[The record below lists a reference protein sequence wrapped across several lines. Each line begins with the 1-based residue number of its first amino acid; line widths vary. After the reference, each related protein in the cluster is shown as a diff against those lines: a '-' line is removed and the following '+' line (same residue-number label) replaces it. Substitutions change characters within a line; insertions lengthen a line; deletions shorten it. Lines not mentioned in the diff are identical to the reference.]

1 MANLDIREQR
11 KRLKASAGHPG
22 IVKLTIARLALIAAF
37 IALTNFGFWQ
47 RVSLLFETGRYS
59 TLLPFLAIWAVAIA
73 AIVVAAFQPRHWIRL
88 LWGAIIAMSTA
99 IAWGYHHASQSELN
113 VFDMLSLWS
122 ARHEAG
128 RATEFYGIHMMLAA
142 VVLIA
147 GFLVIAVPP
156 ARARVSLR
164 KWLSRLALL
173 PLLPIVLIGGVVYG
187 KSGGGSQSLPVQFAP
202 LALTSLASTKIAL
215 QGTPVRQAV
224 SWQPAASR
232 PSRNIVMLVDESV
245 RADYIDLTPG
255 NPHTPELAALAPGFV
270 NFGPTVSGGDCSN
283 YSNAILRFA
292 ASRNDL
298 VRSVNSSP
306 TLFQYAKR
314 AGYRTVFI
322 DAQAGGI
329 TNPGL
334 MQNFMSMQE
343 KADIDG
349 FHAIRDVGSEFADE
363 ALAAI
368 IAKELKPPQPVF
380 IYANKNGAHFPYD
393 DAYPAAQA
401 RYHPTMT
408 EQPGDLKLDRIA
420 SYRNAISW
428 SVDRFMKGLFA
439 SADLSATTLIYTSDH
454 GQTLDPAQLTH
465 CQVEE
470 PDPRMGLVPLIVYS
484 ADPLLRASFAKGAQL
499 LKGKASHFQIAP
511 ALLML
516 MGYAHKDIATRYD
529 ESLFEATPHQPAFTS
544 GDIFG
549 LFSNAVHW
557 NPVDTGADYL
567 EPLAK
572 TILPSTTGAQG

>member
-1 MANLDIREQR
+1 M
-11 KRLKASAGHPG
+11 
-22 IVKLTIARLALIAAF
+22 
-37 IALTNFGFWQ
+37 
-47 RVSLLFETGRYS
+47 
-59 TLLPFLAIWAVAIA
+59 
-73 AIVVAAFQPRHWIRL
+73 
-88 LWGAIIAMSTA
+88 
-99 IAWGYHHASQSELN
+99 
-113 VFDMLSLWS
+113 
-122 ARHEAG
+122 
-128 RATEFYGIHMMLAA
+128 
-142 VVLIA
+142 
-147 GFLVIAVPP
+147 
-156 ARARVSLR
+156 
-164 KWLSRLALL
+164 
-173 PLLPIVLIGGVVYG
+173 
-187 KSGGGSQSLPVQFAP
+187 
-202 LALTSLASTKIAL
+202 
-215 QGTPVRQAV
+215 
-224 SWQPAASR
+224 
-232 PSRNIVMLVDESV
+232 
-245 RADYIDLTPG
+245 
-255 NPHTPELAALAPGFV
+255 
-270 NFGPTVSGGDCSN
+270 
-283 YSNAILRFA
+283 
-292 ASRNDL
+292 
-298 VRSVNSSP
+298 NSSP

-349 FHAIRDVGSEFADE
+349 FHAIRDVGSEYADE
-363 ALAAI
+363 ALAAV
-368 IAKELKPPQPVF
+368 IAKELKSSQPVF

-393 DAYPAAQA
+393 HSYPAAEA

-439 SADLSATTLIYTSDH
+439 SPDLSATTLIYTSDH

-470 PDPRMGLVPLIVYS
+470 PDPRMGLVPLMVYS

-529 ESLFEATPHQPAFTS
+529 ESLFEATTHEPAFTS

-567 EPLAK
+567 EPLGK